1 LNKQVLVV
9 AVFLIAVAM
18 LVSPVLAVGPEN
30 ALGKNP
36 NLDGPY
42 FYGYDL
48 LLRDGAIDNGR
59 TTISPVPIYDRYK
72 DARYYKIND
81 AIVITSPSQVGEHEN
96 KWLFLSSP
104 MLYAYFVYKGMPE
117 GFAAYLAFVFW
128 PEGVY
133 NKWNFVGQ

>member
-9 AVFLIAVAM
+9 VVFLIAVAM

-48 LLRDGAIDNGR
+48 LLRDGAIDNSR
-59 TTISPVPIYDRYK
+59 ITMSPVPIYDRYL
-72 DARYYKIND
+72 DARYYKIQT
-81 AIVITSPSQVGEHEN
+81 AIEITSPSQVREN
-96 KWLFLSSP
+96 ENRWLFLSSP
-104 MLYAYFVYKGMPE
+104 MLYAYLVYSGMPE

-133 NKWNFVGQ
+133 EKWNFVGQ

>member
-1 LNKQVLVV
+1 M
-9 AVFLIAVAM
+9 AVFLLAVAM
-18 LVSPVLAVGPEN
+18 LATPVMAIGPEN

-59 TTISPVPIYDRYK
+59 VTISPVPKYDRYK
-72 DARYYKIND
+72 DARYYKINHV
-81 AIVITSPSQVGEHEN
+81 IVITDPSQVGEYEN
-96 KWLFLSSP
+96 KWLFLSP
-104 MLYAYFVYKGMPE
+104 PIFYAYLISKGMPD
-117 GFAAYLAFVFW
+117 GFAQFLAFVFW